1 MSDMSAWSWVLCAA
15 STQIIPAV
23 VPTSAHRAYSLNTDE
38 ANVAYRVY
46 KDALY
51 GVQSQR
57 NNNKTARAYVE

>member
-1 MSDMSAWSWVLCAA
+1 MGGQSWVLCAV
-15 STQIIPAV
+15 STQFIAAA

-38 ANVAYRVY
+38 ANIAYRVY

-57 NNNKTARAYVE
+57 NNNDKTVRMYVE